1 MERKGIVTFAGNP
14 LTLVGSEVKVGDK
27 APAFTVV
34 DKDLRE
40 VKLSDFAGKVK
51 IISVTPSLDTP
62 VCDLQARKFNAE
74 ADTLGDQVSILNISM
89 DLPFAIARFCT
100 NAGIE
105 QIRTL
110 SDHRDASFGNSY
122 GVLIK
127 ELRLL
132 SRAIFVIDQ
141 SDIVRYLE
149 IVPEITNQPDYDQA
163 LAEAKKRRGFIQ
175 EPSESRWDP
184 YWE

>member
-1 MERKGIVTFAGNP
+1 MCPCRAWW
-14 LTLVGSEVKVGDK
+14 LVGSEVKVGDK
-27 APAFTVV
+27 APAFSVL

-74 ADTLGDQVSILNISM
+74 ANTLGDQVSILNISM

-105 QIRTL
+105 KIRTL
-110 SDHRDASFGNSY
+110 SDHRDASFGNAY

-149 IVPEITNQPDYDQA
+149 IVPEITNHPDYDQA
-163 LAEAKKRRGFIQ
+163 IAEARKLRRFIQ
-175 EPSESRWDP
+175 EGLESRWDP